1 MPLRL
6 FASGMMRTMRFI
18 GLSLPKAMLCLL
30 IGASLLASSG
40 CVRSYRVEIQQ
51 GNVVSAEQIEK
62 ITPGTTRNEVRFI
75 LGTPLIEDPFHAQ
88 RWDYFYSLDPAK
100 GEPVT
105 QYRLSIWFEN
115 DRVVRKVVEGAG
127 LPGTIEPDLEE
138 NSPGFFSNLWDKV
151 TPSDD

>member
-1 MPLRL
+1 MPLGL

-51 GNVVSAEQIEK
+51 GNVVSAEQVEK

-127 LPGTIEPDLEE
+127 LPGTIESDLEE